1 MYTSAN
7 GILFRKVE
15 LFDIIKEIKKE
26 IVCLTGIKLAIDDNS
41 QINDYSVWRKDR
53 GEGRGGCVLT
63 IARSGV
69 RIMGVEY
76 CQGKAEIVTM
86 QDSENIKEMKVYV
99 PPGTNKLPA
108 QFYEEIPKGTIHSTK
123 KTTERC
129 KKVVLTLILTIA
141 R

>member
-86 QDSENIKEMKVYV
+86 QDV
-99 PPGTNKLPA
+99 
-108 QFYEEIPKGTIHSTK
+108 
-123 KTTERC
+123 KTSSR
-129 KKVVLTLILTIA
+129 
-141 R
+141 